1 MSEEFG
7 PNFITLT
14 DEDGNDIE
22 LEYVDA
28 LELDGQT
35 YMAFFPV
42 VEDDADEEA
51 AEEYGLVILKSV
63 MENGEELLSTLDSDE
78 ELDKVYDLFMEQ
90 ILDFSSCRWRDA
102 AGCAGKW
109 LDFLPRRGAAVQR
122 KRYTPLLRQ
131 DFSSCRWQ
139 SGDGVLSVRR
149 ADLTKAGRKIERW
162 AAVLFILTLVI
173 RDVGSVDG
181 LQDAGS
187 SKVSRR

>member
-51 AEEYGLVILKSV
+51 AEEYG
-63 MENGEELLSTLDSDE
+63 
-78 ELDKVYDLFMEQ
+78 
-90 ILDFSSCRWRDA
+90 
-102 AGCAGKW
+102 CAGKW
-109 LDFLPRRGAAVQR
+109 LDFSPRRGAAVQR

-173 RDVGSVDG
+173 RDVGSADG
-181 LQDAGS
+181 LQASRLPYAGGCW
-187 SKVSRR
+187 KQ